1 MSDRSETRHFL
12 SRIRVDLVNRSTN
25 EHSSC
30 EMVVMELAEEK
41 PEASWPV
48 ALAEMVRSKAAASVA
63 AAAPEEAEGFLGM
76 VKGCLTDT
84 AKVRDHRAV

>member
-1 MSDRSETRHFL
+1 
-12 SRIRVDLVNRSTN
+12 
-25 EHSSC
+25 
-30 EMVVMELAEEK
+30 MVVMELAEEK